1 MVQFCAGASLTPY
14 PSPPRPGALPPPP
27 RSEPFSLLDS
37 QLEFRTNRIREN
49 LGGEQRVVSRFNHK
63 RLKHRF
69 NRIILR
75 GDAQLQIQDQP
86 RFDMLL
92 IGKLEHYPKSEE
104 RQKPFRLAL
113 EGKTLLTG
121 TLR

>member
-1 MVQFCAGASLTPY
+1 MQHGTILCRSVLTL
-14 PSPPRPGALPPPP
+14 SPARA
-27 RSEPFSLLDS
+27 LLDQSHS

-92 IGKLEHYPKSEE
+92 IGKLGHYPKSEE
-104 RQKPFRLAL
+104 SW
-113 EGKTLLTG
+113 
-121 TLR
+121 